1 VNSFSDY
8 LAHGNAWLY
17 IPAAIVLGALHGL
30 EPGHS
35 KTMMAAFIVAI
46 RGTVKQAV
54 LLGLAATVSHTAII
68 WILAPIGL
76 YYSGYFNVEELEPY
90 FQVAA
95 GLIIIGMAAWTFVR
109 TRQDQRAAASH
120 SHSTHTHG
128 PHGGVM
134 IDTGHGQMEISVFET
149 GVPPRFRLY
158 FYDSTLKPL
167 SPPTDETIALET
179 IRPDGARQLFAF
191 VHRGEFLEASENL
204 PEPHEFDV
212 LLKLEHAGHVHAY
225 KAKFEEDHHHH
236 HGHEHDHPSGLPD
249 VGSEEYAD
257 AHERAHAIQIQE
269 RFTSRQVTTG
279 QIALFGLTGGLMPC
293 SAAVAVLLI
302 CLQLKRFVLGFALV
316 LAFSIGLAITL
327 VTAGAVAAISVRQAS
342 KRFKGFGELARKA
355 PYFSASVMGIIGLLF
370 CIQGARRLL
379 H

>member
-1 VNSFSDY
+1 MNSFSDY

-54 LLGLAATVSHTAII
+54 LLGLAATISHTAII
-68 WILAPIGL
+68 WVLAPIGL
-76 YYSGYFNVEELEPY
+76 YYSGRFNVEELEPY

-120 SHSTHTHG
+120 SHSPRTHG

-134 IDTGHGQMEISVFET
+134 MDTGHGQLEISVFET

-158 FYDSTLKPL
+158 FYDSSLKPQ
-167 SPPTDETIALET
+167 PVPTDETITLET

-212 LLKLEHAGHVHAY
+212 VLKLEHDGHVHIY
-225 KAKFEEDHHHH
+225 EAKFEEDHHHH
-236 HGHEHDHPSGLPD
+236 HGHEHDHPSGLPEL
-249 VGSEEYAD
+249 GSEECAG
-257 AHERAHAIQIQE
+257 AHERAHAIEIQE
-269 RFTSRQVTTG
+269 RFTSLQVTTG
-279 QIALFGLTGGLMPC
+279 QIVLFGLTGGLMPC

-302 CLQLKRFVLGFALV
+302 CLQLKRSILGFALV

-355 PYFSASVMGIIGLLF
+355 PYFSASVMGIIGFVIAL
-370 CIQGARRLL
+370 QGIRNLL